1 MHVPDTVTPE
11 LRMTLHEG
19 VKAVMHASL
28 AIVNMD
34 RPPVPVIQDIV
45 PWGTYAECYFLPR
58 NVPFILYQIKNQSYE
73 LNDFYEYSFFQ
84 WQIWIQ

>member
-45 PWGTYAECYFLPR
+45 P
-58 NVPFILYQIKNQSYE
+58 
-73 LNDFYEYSFFQ
+73 
-84 WQIWIQ
+84 